1 MMIYSFKLSRTK
13 LFLAAVLVIALIAGL
28 VWLCASAGDS
38 RSTGASVKADGGT
51 EEQRKSFISALG
63 WTVEEEA
70 IEVVQVTVPR
80 EFTEVYQRYNELQ
93 KSQGCDLEKLKGKV
107 LKRYTYRITDYP
119 DYEGEVL
126 LNLLVYKG
134 KIVGG
139 DVCSSALDGF
149 MQGLQRV
156 Q

>member
-1 MMIYSFKLSRTK
+1 MMIYSVKVSKTK
-13 LFLAAVLVIALIAGL
+13 LLLAAVLVVALIAGL
-28 VWLCASAGDS
+28 VWLCASAGGSS
-38 RSTGASVKADGGT
+38 RASASLKADGAT
-51 EEQRKSFISALG
+51 EEQRKAFISSLG

-70 IEVVQVTVPR
+70 VEVVQVTVPR

-93 KSQGCDLEKLKGKV
+93 QSQGCDLEKLKGKV

-149 MQGLQRV
+149 MQGLYRV